1 MGVLPS
7 EMAKSNF
14 YIHLGIDEIN
24 EDDDTLFG
32 TV

>member
-7 EMAKSNF
+7 EMAKSKL
-14 YIHLGIDEIN
+14 YITLGIDEIN

-32 TV
+32 VV